1 MNILLVSQCNKRAL
15 TETRRILDQFAER
28 KGDRAWQTAITLE
41 GLNTLRKLL
50 RKTAHRNTAV
60 ACHWIKSGGQTE
72 LLWIVGNLRRFNSRG
87 VVPTNTTQR
96 DVLKSQDENHW
107 HSVEAISLLAAIAGL
122 FHDFGK
128 ANALFQQGLRGDGRF
143 QPYRH
148 EWVSLRLFRA
158 FVDEQNDKEWLTSLS
173 QIEPGDE
180 DKVLSRLVKDGIDP
194 YINPFVNL
202 PPLATAVAWL
212 ILSHHRL
219 PAYPSDSNYSNEPQ
233 LEYID
238 NWLTKQLEPSWNSV
252 NMNKKN
258 WSDQDKRDV
267 WTFPNGT
274 PIRSQ
279 TWRQKAQ
286 KFARRALQST
296 SLLQYGDLN
305 QRFTSHM
312 SRLVL
317 MWANHHY
324 SSLPATLGW
333 QDVNYGVFANTDKTT
348 GECKQQLDEHNIG
361 VGQNALLLG
370 KSLPHIR
377 KTLPAIT
384 RHKGFKQRS
393 KDEKYRW
400 QDQAFDAACA
410 LRERSVEQGFFGIN
424 MASTGCGKTFANARI
439 MYGLADEKQG
449 CRFSIALGLRT
460 LTLQTG
466 DALRKRLHLE
476 EDDLAVLIGSQA
488 VEELHQ
494 LRQKALEPDVGSI
507 SAEAL
512 FAEHQYVSYDG
523 SLDDGRL
530 SHWLRKDKGKDNKL
544 NKLLSAPVLV
554 ATIDHLIPATEGIR
568 GGKQIAPMLRLLTSD
583 LVLDEPDD
591 FDIND
596 SSALCR
602 LVNWAGLLGSRVLL
616 SSATLPPALIQTL
629 FNAYRAGRQDY
640 QLACG
645 QPGAP
650 VNICC
655 AWFDEYETT
664 QQDVANAYQFQ
675 EQHNIF
681 VNKRIGRLENTV
693 SLRKAELVPII
704 SENREVD
711 NVINTIAEA
720 MHHSILQ
727 LHEEYRQTHPSGKTV
742 SIGLIRMA
750 NINPLVAVAQ
760 QLLQISSPKNV
771 RIHYCVYHSQHPMA
785 IRSHLEHRLD
795 STLTRYDEEALWQVA
810 EIRKALEEMPE
821 KHHIF
826 VVLATSVVEI
836 GRDHDYDWIIAEPSS
851 MRSLI
856 QLAGRIQRHRQKAP
870 LLPNLH
876 ILAKN
881 YEALKAINLKHPVYC
896 RPGFESEDY
905 RLASHDL
912 GELLEHDQY
921 ELISALPRI
930 LERDNAGECSPFKNL
945 ADLEH
950 QRLWEELQGDPNN
963 EFRYCAAFWW
973 RKQASWCA
981 ELQRRKQFRQSEPDE
996 LHYLWLEEEGE
1007 TATFVTLT
1015 SGLAG
1020 IKESRSFDY
1029 VSELSFAPGVSAW
1042 IKLDTEA
1049 IYQHLADTYHIELK
1063 DVSLRFGEICLRKK
1077 DDEETWCYHPFFGV
1091 YIDWLL

>member
-28 KGDRAWQTAITLE
+28 KGDRTWQTAITQE

-50 RKTAHRNTAV
+50 RKTARRNTAV

-128 ANALFQQGLRGDGRF
+128 ANTLFQQGLQGNGRF

-148 EWVSLRLFRA
+148 EWVSLRLFQA
-158 FVDEQNDKEWLTSLS
+158 FVAEQDDREWMTSLS
-173 QIEPGDE
+173 QIEPSDE
-180 DKVLSRLVKDGIDP
+180 DKILSRLVKDDIDKK
-194 YINPFVNL
+194 YANPFVNL
-202 PPLATAVAWL
+202 PPLATTVAWL

-219 PAYPSDSNYSNEPQ
+219 PVYPSYDDRYVRRPQ
-233 LEYID
+233 LKDID
-238 NWLTKQLEPSWNSV
+238 SWLINHLEPSWNSI
-252 NMNKKN
+252 NMDNKV

-286 KFARRALQST
+286 KFAQRALQST
-296 SLLQYGDLN
+296 SLVQYGNLN

-317 MWANHHY
+317 MLADHHY

-333 QDVNYGVFANTDKTT
+333 QDVNYGVFANTDRTT
-348 GECKQQLDEHNIG
+348 GKCKQRLDEHNIG

-370 KSLPHIR
+370 RSLPHIR

-400 QDQAFDAACA
+400 QDQTFYVACA

-488 VEELHQ
+488 VKELHQ

-530 SHWLRKDKGKDNKL
+530 SHWLRKDNKL

-596 SSALCR
+596 LSALCR

-616 SSATLPPALIQTL
+616 SSATLPPALIQAL

-664 QQDVANAYQFQ
+664 QQDVVNAYQFQ

-681 VNKRIGRLENTV
+681 VNKRIGRLKKIV
-693 SLRKAELVPII
+693 PLRKAELVPII
-704 SENREVD
+704 SESRKIND
-711 NVINTIAEA
+711 VINTIAEV
-720 MHHSILQ
+720 MHHSILK
-727 LHEEYRQTHPSGKTV
+727 LREEHHQTHSSGKTV

-750 NINPLVAVAQ
+750 NIDPLVAVAQ
-760 QLLQISSPKNV
+760 RLLQMPSPENV

-795 STLTRYDEEALWQVA
+795 STLTRYDEEELWQVA
-810 EIRKALEEMPE
+810 EIRKVLEETSE
-821 KHHIF
+821 RDHIF
-826 VVLATSVVEI
+826 VVAATSVAEV
-836 GRDHDYDWIIAEPSS
+836 GRDHDYDWSIAEPSS

-856 QLAGRIQRHRQKAP
+856 QLAGRIQRHRRKEP
-870 LLPNLH
+870 REPNLH

-881 YEALKAINLKHPVYC
+881 YKALKATDLKHPVYC
-896 RPGFESEDY
+896 RPGFESKDY
-905 RLASHDL
+905 LFANHDL
-912 GELLEHDQY
+912 HELLEPYQY

-930 LERDNAGECSPFKNL
+930 KERDNAGDSSPFENL
-945 ADLEH
+945 VDLEH
-950 QRLWEELQGDPNN
+950 QRLWEELQGGSDNKHG
-963 EFRYCAAFWW
+963 YCSALWW
-973 RKQASWCA
+973 REQASWCA
-981 ELQRRKQFRQSEPDE
+981 ELQRHKPFRQSEPDE
-996 LHYLWLEEEGE
+996 LHYLWLGEEGE
-1007 TATFVTLT
+1007 EAKFVALD
-1015 SGLAG
+1015 SGQAG
-1020 IKESRSFDY
+1020 IKESDTFDY
-1029 VSELSFAPGVSAW
+1029 VPELEFALGVSAW
-1042 IKLDTEA
+1042 IELDTET
-1049 IYQHLADTYHIELK
+1049 IYQNLADTNEMELK
-1063 DVSLRFGEICLRKK
+1063 NVSQHFGEIRLRKK
-1077 DDEETWCYHPFFGV
+1077 DDGEAWRYHPFLGVFGE
-1091 YIDWLL
+1091 IG